1 MKSWS
6 HIRDVF
12 KNIGIRSLVAA
23 LVVFL
28 LTVAATFVG
37 GMERIGY
44 DVRLTYEKRED
55 WDFYIGGHET

>member
-37 GMERIGY
+37 GIQLY
-44 DVRLTYEKRED
+44 
-55 WDFYIGGHET
+55 GHLIAALIKPQQV